1 MAVRFEKQDS
11 IGHVVLDRPPA
22 NSYDKSFMDEL
33 GAAIEDARRDD
44 AVKAILLRSANEK
57 FFSAGAD
64 VSVFAKSGLDE
75 QNAFVVCANEA
86 MGKFESTAKVVA
98 AAING
103 HCLGGGLEMALCC
116 DFRIAAE
123 GSYRIGLPEVTLGL
137 LPGTG
142 GTQRLPRL
150 IGRQKALDFMLRG
163 TTMPPQDALAAGIVD
178 EVVAAAEL
186 LDRAT
191 ERARAYAT
199 GPTSDIAFDQLIGAG
214 CVARVSAA
222 WIGNVSA
229 GLAHAY
235 RRAME
240 EGVPRRIEVRD
251 HSNFTIAQALL
262 AGALGAP
269 YLPTKTLLGS
279 DIA

>member
-22 NSYDKSFMDEL
+22 NSYDKAFMDEL
-33 GAAIEDARRDD
+33 DAAIEEARRDD
-44 AVKAILLRSANEK
+44 AVRAILLRSANEK

-86 MGKFESTAKVVA
+86 MGKFESTPKVVV

-142 GTQRLPRL
+142 GTQRPPRL

-163 TTMPPQDALAAGIVD
+163 ATITPQEAPPAGLLRQGGPAAPALVTT
-178 EVVAAAEL
+178 
-186 LDRAT
+186 T
-191 ERARAYAT
+191 HTARA
-199 GPTSDIAFDQLIGAG
+199 L
-214 CVARVSAA
+214 
-222 WIGNVSA
+222 
-229 GLAHAY
+229 
-235 RRAME
+235 
-240 EGVPRRIEVRD
+240 
-251 HSNFTIAQALL
+251 
-262 AGALGAP
+262 
-269 YLPTKTLLGS
+269 
-279 DIA
+279 

>member
-1 MAVRFEKQDS
+1 MAVRLGKRD
-11 IGHVVLDRPPA
+11 GMGPVVLDRPPA
-22 NSYDKSFMDEL
+22 NSYARAFLDEL
-33 GAAIEDARRDD
+33 DAAIEEARRDD
-44 AVKAILLRSANEK
+44 AVKAILVRSANER

-64 VSVFAKSGLDE
+64 INVFAKGDLDVE
-75 QNAFVVCANEA
+75 NEFVVCANEA
-86 MGKFESTAKVVA
+86 MGKLETVPKVVV

-103 HCLGGGLEMALCC
+103 HRLGGGLEIALCC

-123 GSYRIGLPEVTLGL
+123 GAYRIGLPEVTLGL

-199 GPTSDIAFDQLIGAG
+199 GPTFAIGRIKLATVQGFGLRLDEGLKRERQLLVELFKSEDAK
-214 CVARVSAA
+214 
-222 WIGNVSA
+222 
-229 GLAHAY
+229 
-235 RRAME
+235 
-240 EGVPRRIEVRD
+240 EGVTAFVEKRKPNYKGR
-251 HSNFTIAQALL
+251 
-262 AGALGAP
+262 
-269 YLPTKTLLGS
+269 
-279 DIA
+279 